1 MSTTLA
7 AISPLFDA
15 LGRVPFIAGVLTKGT
30 LLVLI
35 AACLTRMLV
44 RSPAAARHLVWSLSV
59 GGLLLLPAM
68 TVIPWRLELTSLAAA
83 RDAFA
88 PARPADPSLPERLVL
103 VVKNDQSTRTV
114 MAVGS
119 TATPASTATT
129 ASLDQASTPPSP
141 QSPVSSPRF
150 SVPSPQS
157 SLSDSATMLT
167 LAWLAGTLWMFGRLL
182 VGVANVR
189 RMVRR
194 SVPADGDDWEELVE
208 DARESMGAELRVRIV
223 ISAEAAM
230 PFTYGLLRP
239 VIVLPDSAT
248 EWTIE
253 RRRSVL
259 LHELAH
265 VRRRDLLTNAVVQLA
280 CAVYW
285 FHPLVRLA
293 ARRVRIE
300 AERACD
306 TLVVAAGTRPSDYA
320 GDLLEIARTMRSSA
334 TAAVALAMARRSDF
348 EGRLLAILSPD
359 AGRNVLTATR
369 AVLVAL
375 SFAAPAVAIAAA
387 VPADATPTAEVR
399 HNIQGDV
406 SDASATS
413 SDADVEP
420 TAAVAAVAGH
430 ALQSATTTDPQA
442 PAVAQRRDTAVPAL
456 LSVLKDE
463 SATVRLAAVQSLG
476 SLQDPRAVD
485 ALVQALRTDTDARVR
500 EAAAEA
506 LGEID
511 SPRAVA
517 GLVAALGSEK
527 VAAVRAKIAWALGE
541 IDDARAVEA
550 LGAAV
555 RDPEAEVRRQVVW
568 ALGELESP
576 TAVPMLT
583 PALKDADVETRKQ
596 AAWAL
601 GEIGSKDAIDALTP
615 VTKDADVEVR
625 KQAVWALGNIEDK
638 RALPALEAA
647 VRDAD
652 VEVRRQ
658 AIESIGELD
667 DLGSA
672 PAALIA
678 ALKDEDREV
687 RKSAA
692 EALGQIED
700 EAAVPALVPLT
711 RDADVE
717 VKRAAVEALSSIG
730 GVRAIEVMARL
741 LKDDDPEIRKLAAE
755 ALGKRR

>member
-1 MSTTLA
+1 MSPTLA
-7 AISPLFDA
+7 TISPLFDA

-35 AACLTRMLV
+35 AACLTRLLG

-68 TVIPWRLELTSLAAA
+68 TLIPWRLELTTLAAA

-88 PARPADPSLPERLVL
+88 PAPPAVPSVPERLAL
-103 VVKNDQSTRTV
+103 AVKNDQSKQIATE
-114 MAVGS
+114 AGS
-119 TATPASTATT
+119 TPAPTPMATT
-129 ASLDQASTPPSP
+129 ASLGESSSAPSA
-141 QSPVSSPRF
+141 QSPVPNLRSRLADPT
-150 SVPSPQS
+150 
-157 SLSDSATMLT
+157 TMLT
-167 LAWLAGTLWMFGRLL
+167 IAWLAGMLWMLGRLI

-189 RMVRR
+189 RIVRS
-194 SVPADGDDWEELVE
+194 SVPADGAEWQRLVD
-208 DARESMGAELRVRIV
+208 DARASMGAEPRARIV
-223 ISAEAAM
+223 ISTEAAM

-239 VIVLPDSAT
+239 VIVLPDSAE
-248 EWTIE
+248 EWTTE

-306 TLVVAAGTRPSDYA
+306 ALVVAAGTRPSDYA

-387 VPADATPTAEVR
+387 VPAGRATPNAEVR
-399 HNIQGDV
+399 NNHRGDG
-406 SDASATS
+406 SDSSAASS
-413 SDADVEP
+413 EADVEP
-420 TAAVAAVAGH
+420 STPLSSVAEPTP
-430 ALQSATTTDPQA
+430 QSTSATDPQA
-442 PAVAQRRDTAVPAL
+442 PSTAQKRDTAVPAL

-463 SATVRLAAVQSLG
+463 NAAVRLAAVQSLG
-476 SLQDPRAVD
+476 SLEDPRAVD

-511 SPRAVA
+511 SPRAVP
-517 GLVAALGSEK
+517 GLIAALGSEK
-527 VAAVRAKIAWALGE
+527 VTAVRARIAWALGE

-568 ALGELESP
+568 ALGELESAA
-576 TAVPMLT
+576 AVPMLI

-596 AAWAL
+596 AAQAL
-601 GEIGSKDAIDALTP
+601 GEIGSKDAVEALAP

-625 KQAVWALGNIEDK
+625 KEAVSALGNIEDK

-647 VRDAD
+647 VRDAN

-658 AIESIGELD
+658 AIESIGQLD
-667 DLGSA
+667 DLKSA

-678 ALKDEDREV
+678 ALKDEDHEV

-692 EALGQIED
+692 EALGNIED
-700 EAAVPALVPLT
+700 EAAVPALIPLT

-730 GVRAIEVMARL
+730 GVRAIEVMAGL

-755 ALGKRR
+755 ALGKKR

>member
-7 AISPLFDA
+7 AISPLLDA

-35 AACLTRMLV
+35 AACLTRLLG

-68 TVIPWRLELTSLAAA
+68 TLVPWRLELTSLTAA
-83 RDAFA
+83 REAFA
-88 PARPADPSLPERLVL
+88 PAPSAAPSVPERAALA
-103 VVKNDQSTRTV
+103 VKNDQSKQIV
-114 MAVGS
+114 ADAGS
-119 TATPASTATT
+119 TTTQTPTATT
-129 ASLDQASTPPSP
+129 ASLDEASTPPSP
-141 QSPVSSPRF
+141 QSPVPSPRTF
-150 SVPSPQS
+150 DP
-157 SLSDSATMLT
+157 AML
-167 LAWLAGTLWMFGRLL
+167 LIVAWLTGMAWMLGRLL

-189 RMVRR
+189 RIVRS
-194 SVPADGDDWEELVE
+194 SVPADGDDWQWLVD
-208 DARESMGAELRVRIV
+208 DAREAMGAEPCAQIV
-223 ISAEAAM
+223 ISTEAAM

-239 VIVLPDSAT
+239 VIVLPESAE
-248 EWTIE
+248 EWTTE

-300 AERACD
+300 AERSCD
-306 TLVVAAGTRPSDYA
+306 ALVVAAGTRPSDYA

-369 AVLVAL
+369 AALVAL
-375 SFAAPAVAIAAA
+375 LFAAPAVAIAAA
-387 VPADATPTAEVR
+387 VPAGRVTP
-399 HNIQGDV
+399 N
-406 SDASATS
+406 
-413 SDADVEP
+413 
-420 TAAVAAVAGH
+420 AAVAENDRAVTGDSSAAAREAEVEAS
-430 ALQSATTTDPQA
+430 ALRTSVAEPVPQEPQA
-442 PAVAQRRDTAVPAL
+442 PQAAQRRDTAVPAL
-456 LSVLKDE
+456 LSVLRDE
-463 SATVRLAAVQSLG
+463 NAAVRLAAVESLG
-476 SLQDPRAVD
+476 NLSDPRAVD
-485 ALVQALRTDTDARVR
+485 ALVQALKTDTDPRVR

-506 LGEID
+506 LGQID
-511 SPRAVA
+511 SPRAVP
-517 GLVAALGSEK
+517 GLIAALGSEK
-527 VAAVRAKIAWALGE
+527 VSAVRAKIAWALGE

-555 RDPEAEVRRQVVW
+555 RDPDAEVRRQVVW

-576 TAVPMLT
+576 AAVPLLI
-583 PALKDADVETRKQ
+583 PALKDADVETRKH
-596 AAWAL
+596 AAEAL
-601 GEIGSKDAIDALTP
+601 GEIASKDAIEALIP
-615 VTKDADVEVR
+615 VTKDADAEVR
-625 KQAVWALGNIEDK
+625 KEAVSALGNIEDK

-647 VRDAD
+647 VRDAN

-658 AIESIGELD
+658 AVEAIGQLD
-667 DLGSA
+667 DLKSA

-678 ALKDEDREV
+678 ALKDEDHEV

-692 EALGQIED
+692 EALGNMED

-711 RDADVE
+711 KDADVE

-730 GVRAIEVMARL
+730 GARAIEVMAGL

-755 ALGKRR
+755 ALGKKR

>member
-7 AISPLFDA
+7 AISPLLDA
-15 LGRVPFIAGVLTKGT
+15 LGRVPFVVGVLTKGT
-30 LLVLI
+30 LIVLI
-35 AACLTRMLV
+35 AACLTRMLG

-59 GGLLLLPAM
+59 GGLLLLPVM
-68 TVIPWRLELTSLAAA
+68 TQLPWRLELTTLAAA

-88 PARPADPSLPERLVL
+88 PAPADPVVPERERLVNE
-103 VVKNDQSTRTV
+103 NDHSKQVAMDAGLPAPTQSTVARR
-114 MAVGS
+114 
-119 TATPASTATT
+119 
-129 ASLDQASTPPSP
+129 PSSVP
-141 QSPVSSPRF
+141 GMSSPVASRLSR
-150 SVPSPQS
+150 
-157 SLSDSATMLT
+157 LSDPATMLT

-189 RMVRR
+189 RIVRR
-194 SVPADGDDWEELVE
+194 SVPADDDWQQLVE
-208 DARESMGAELRVRIV
+208 DAWTSIGAETDVRIV

-230 PFTYGLLRP
+230 PFTSGLLRP
-239 VIVLPDSAT
+239 VIVLPDSSAD
-248 EWTIE
+248 WTTE

-265 VRRRDLLTNAVVQLA
+265 VRRRDLVTNAVVQVA

-293 ARRVRIE
+293 ARHVRIE

-306 TLVVAAGTRPSDYA
+306 ALVVAAGTRPSDYA

-334 TAAVALAMARRSDF
+334 TATVALAMARRSDF

-369 AVLVAL
+369 AALVAL

-387 VPADATPTAEVR
+387 VPAGPVAPSAEVR
-399 HNIQGDV
+399 NTNRVEAGDP
-406 SDASATS
+406 SAASHE
-413 SDADVEP
+413 ADVEP
-420 TAAVAAVAGH
+420 TSSVAGMAEPAPQEDRQAAAVT
-430 ALQSATTTDPQA
+430 QQ
-442 PAVAQRRDTAVPAL
+442 RDTAVPAL

-463 SATVRLAAVQSLG
+463 DAAVRLAAVQSLG
-476 SLQDPRAVD
+476 NLSDPRAVD
-485 ALVQALRTDTDARVR
+485 ALVQALKTDTDPQVR

-511 SPRAVA
+511 SPRAVP
-517 GLVAALGSEK
+517 GLIAALGSEK
-527 VAAVRAKIAWALGE
+527 VGAVRAKIAWALGE
-541 IDDARAVEA
+541 IEDKRAVEA
-550 LGAAV
+550 LGGVV
-555 RDPEAEVRRQVVW
+555 RDPDAEVRRQAVW
-568 ALGELESP
+568 ALGELESAA
-576 TAVPMLT
+576 AVPLLI
-583 PALKDADVETRKQ
+583 PALKDADAETRKQ

-601 GEIGSKDAIDALTP
+601 GEIQSKDAVEALAS

-647 VRDAD
+647 VRDANA
-652 VEVRRQ
+652 EVRRQ

-667 DLGSA
+667 ELRSA
-672 PAALIA
+672 PPALIT

-687 RKSAA
+687 RKAA
-692 EALGQIED
+692 VEALGQLED
-700 EAAVPALVPLT
+700 EEAVPAIIPLT
-711 RDADVE
+711 KDADVE

-730 GVRAIEVMARL
+730 GARAVEVMAGL
-741 LKDDDPEIRKLAAE
+741 LKDGDPEIRKIAAE
-755 ALGKRR
+755 ALGKKR

>member
-1 MSTTLA
+1 MNTTLA

-15 LGRVPFIAGVLTKGT
+15 LGAVPFIAGVLTKGT

-35 AACLTRMLV
+35 AACLTRLLG

-68 TVIPWRLELTSLAAA
+68 TLIPWRLELTTLAAA

-88 PARPADPSLPERLVL
+88 PAPPAEPSVPERMVL
-103 VVKNDQSTRTV
+103 VARIDRSKRIV
-114 MAVGS
+114 MDAGS
-119 TATPASTATT
+119 TATATPSVPAESVDDAST
-129 ASLDQASTPPSP
+129 SPSP
-141 QSPVSSPRF
+141 QSPV
-150 SVPSPQS
+150 PSPQS
-157 SLSDSATMLT
+157 RLADPMLT
-167 LAWLAGTLWMFGRLL
+167 LAWLAGMLWMVGRIL

-189 RMVRR
+189 RIVRT
-194 SVPADGDDWEELVE
+194 SVPVDGFEWDRLVDE
-208 DARESMGAELRVRIV
+208 ARTSMSAEPNARIM
-223 ISAEAAM
+223 ISTEAAM

-239 VIVLPDSAT
+239 VIVLPETAE
-248 EWTIE
+248 EWTTE

-306 TLVVAAGTRPSDYA
+306 ALVVAAGTRPSDYA

-369 AVLVAL
+369 AALIAL

-387 VPADATPTAEVR
+387 VPAGRATPNAEVR
-399 HNIQGDV
+399 NTNGSHDP
-406 SDASATS
+406 SATP
-413 SDADVEP
+413 SDVGDEP
-420 TAAVAAVAGH
+420 SAALASVAEPAPQSTAAAE
-430 ALQSATTTDPQA
+430 PQA
-442 PAVAQRRDTAVPAL
+442 PATTQKRDTAVPAL

-463 SATVRLAAVQSLG
+463 SATVRLAAVESLG
-476 SLQDPRAVD
+476 NLADPRAVD
-485 ALVQALRTDTDARVR
+485 ALVQALRTDPDARVR
-500 EAAAEA
+500 EAAADA
-506 LGEID
+506 LGNID
-511 SPRAVA
+511 SPRAVP
-517 GLVAALGSEK
+517 GLIAALGSEK

-550 LGAAV
+550 LGGAV
-555 RDPEAEVRRQVVW
+555 RDPDAEVRRQVVW

-576 TAVPMLT
+576 AAVPMLI
-583 PALKDADVETRKQ
+583 PALKDADVETRKH
-596 AAWAL
+596 AAEAL
-601 GEIGSKDAIDALTP
+601 GEIQSKDAIEALIP
-615 VTKDADVEVR
+615 VTKDADAEVR
-625 KQAVWALGNIEDK
+625 KEAVSALGNIEDK

-647 VRDAD
+647 VRDAN

-658 AIESIGELD
+658 AIEAIGQLD

-678 ALKDEDREV
+678 ALKDEDHEV

-711 RDADVE
+711 KDADVE

-730 GVRAIEVMARL
+730 GARAVEVMAGL
-741 LKDDDPEIRKLAAE
+741 LKDEDPEIRKLAAE
-755 ALGKRR
+755 ALGKKR

>member
-30 LLVLI
+30 LIVLI
-35 AACLTRMLV
+35 AACLTRLLG

-68 TVIPWRLELTSLAAA
+68 TQLPWRLELTTLAAA

-88 PARPADPSLPERLVL
+88 PAPPADPVVTERMVL
-103 VVKNDQSTRTV
+103 VAKNDHAMR
-114 MAVGS
+114 AVPS
-119 TATPASTATT
+119 PASVND
-129 ASLDQASTPPSP
+129 ASNLPSP
-141 QSPVSSPRF
+141 QSPVPSPRS
-150 SVPSPQS
+150 SVPSPRA
-157 SLSDSATMLT
+157 LNPATILT
-167 LAWLAGTLWMFGRLL
+167 LIWLAGIAWMAGRLL

-189 RMVRR
+189 RIVRR
-194 SVPADGDDWEELVE
+194 SVPADDDWQELVD
-208 DARESMGAELRVRIV
+208 DARASIGAEADVRIV

-230 PFTYGLLRP
+230 PFTSGLLRP

-248 EWTIE
+248 DWTMD

-265 VRRRDLLTNAVVQLA
+265 VRRRDLVTNAVVQLA

-293 ARRVRIE
+293 ARHVRIE

-306 TLVVAAGTRPSDYA
+306 ALVVAAGTRPSDYA

-334 TAAVALAMARRSDF
+334 TATVALAMARRSDF

-369 AVLVAL
+369 AALVAL
-375 SFAAPAVAIAAA
+375 SFVAPAAAIAAA
-387 VPADATPTAEVR
+387 VPAGPATPNAEVR
-399 HNIQGDV
+399 NTNRVEAGDP
-406 SDASATS
+406 SAASREAN
-413 SDADVEP
+413 VEP
-420 TAAVAAVAGH
+420 TSSVAGVVEP
-430 ALQSATTTDPQA
+430 APQEDRQA
-442 PAVAQRRDTAVPAL
+442 PAVTQKRDTAVPAL
-456 LSVLKDE
+456 LSVLRDE
-463 SATVRLAAVQSLG
+463 NAAVRLAAVQSLG
-476 SLQDPRAVD
+476 NLSDPRAVD
-485 ALVQALRTDTDARVR
+485 ALVQALKTDTDPEVR

-511 SPRAVA
+511 SPRAVP
-517 GLVAALGSEK
+517 GLIAALGSEK
-527 VAAVRAKIAWALGE
+527 VGAVRAKIAWALGE
-541 IDDARAVEA
+541 IDDKRSGAVEA
-550 LGAAV
+550 LGAVV
-555 RDPEAEVRRQVVW
+555 RDPDAEVRRQAVW
-568 ALGELESP
+568 ALGELEAA
-576 TAVPMLT
+576 TAVPMLI
-583 PALKDADVETRKQ
+583 PALKDADTETRKQ

-601 GEIGSKDAIDALTP
+601 GEIQSKDAVEALTP

-647 VRDAD
+647 VRDAN

-658 AIESIGELD
+658 AIESIGQLD
-667 DLGSA
+667 DLHKA
-672 PAALIA
+672 PPALIT
-678 ALKDEDREV
+678 ALKDEDEEV
-687 RKSAA
+687 RKSAV
-692 EALGQIED
+692 EALGQLED
-700 EAAVPALVPLT
+700 EDAIPALIPLT
-711 RDADVE
+711 KDADVE

-730 GVRAIEVMARL
+730 GPRAVEVMAGL
-741 LKDDDPEIRKLAAE
+741 LKDGDPEIRKIAAE
-755 ALGKRR
+755 ALGKKR

>member
-1 MSTTLA
+1 MSTTFA

-35 AACLTRMLV
+35 AACLTRLLG

-68 TVIPWRLELTSLAAA
+68 TLIPWRLELTTLAAA

-88 PARPADPSLPERLVL
+88 PAPSADPSVPERLVL
-103 VVKNDQSTRTV
+103 VVKNDQSKQIVTD
-114 MAVGS
+114 AGS
-119 TATPASTATT
+119 TATPTPTVAAESADDAS
-129 ASLDQASTPPSP
+129 SPPSP
-141 QSPVSSPRF
+141 QSPTPSPR
-150 SVPSPQS
+150 PMDP
-157 SLSDSATMLT
+157 AMMLT
-167 LAWLAGTLWMFGRLL
+167 LAWLTGMLWMLGRLL

-189 RMVRR
+189 RIVRG
-194 SVPADGDDWEELVE
+194 SVPADGTEWQGLVD
-208 DARESMGAELRVRIV
+208 DARASMSSELSARIV
-223 ISAEAAM
+223 ISTEAAM

-239 VIVLPDSAT
+239 VIVLPDSAE
-248 EWTIE
+248 EWTTE

-306 TLVVAAGTRPSDYA
+306 ALVVAAGTRPSDYA

-359 AGRNVLTATR
+359 TGRNVLTATR

-387 VPADATPTAEVR
+387 VPAGRATPNAEVR
-399 HNIQGDV
+399 NNHRG
-406 SDASATS
+406 DASDPSAAS
-413 SDADVEP
+413 SEADVEP
-420 TAAVAAVAGH
+420 STPLSNIAEPTPQSTTA
-430 ALQSATTTDPQA
+430 TDPQA
-442 PAVAQRRDTAVPAL
+442 PSTAQQRDTAVPAL

-463 SATVRLAAVQSLG
+463 NATVRLAAVQSLG
-476 SLQDPRAVD
+476 SLEDPRAVD

-517 GLVAALGSEK
+517 GLIAALGSEK
-527 VAAVRAKIAWALGE
+527 VTAVRAKIAWALGE

-568 ALGELESP
+568 ALGELESAA
-576 TAVPMLT
+576 AVPMLI

-601 GEIGSKDAIDALTP
+601 GEIGDKDAIEALTP
-615 VTKDADVEVR
+615 VTKDADAEVR
-625 KQAVWALGNIEDK
+625 KQAVEALGNMEDK

-647 VRDAD
+647 VRDAN
-652 VEVRRQ
+652 VEVRRE
-658 AIESIGELD
+658 AIEAIGQLD
-667 DLGSA
+667 DLKSA
-672 PAALIA
+672 PPALIA
-678 ALKDEDREV
+678 ALKDDDHEV

-692 EALGQIED
+692 EALGNLED

-730 GVRAIEVMARL
+730 GVRAIEVMAGL

-755 ALGKRR
+755 ALGKKR

>member
-30 LLVLI
+30 LIVLV
-35 AACLTRMLV
+35 AACLTRLLS

-59 GGLLLLPAM
+59 GGLLLLPVM
-68 TVIPWRLELTSLAAA
+68 TQLPWRLELTTLAAA

-88 PARPADPSLPERLVL
+88 PAPPADPVNPERVKTDHSNQ
-103 VVKNDQSTRTV
+103 VVMEAGSPTQSTVARR
-114 MAVGS
+114 
-119 TATPASTATT
+119 
-129 ASLDQASTPPSP
+129 PSP
-141 QSPVSSPRF
+141 VPGSSSPVASRQSPVVRP
-150 SVPSPQS
+150 VDP
-157 SLSDSATMLT
+157 AMLLI
-167 LAWLAGTLWMFGRLL
+167 LAWLAGIAWMAGRLL

-189 RMVRR
+189 RIVRR
-194 SVPADGDDWEELVE
+194 SVPADDDWQELVD
-208 DARESMGAELRVRIV
+208 DARASIGAEADLRIV

-230 PFTYGLLRP
+230 PFTSGLLRP

-248 EWTIE
+248 DWTMD

-265 VRRRDLLTNAVVQLA
+265 VRRRDLVTNAVVQLA

-293 ARRVRIE
+293 ARHVRIE

-306 TLVVAAGTRPSDYA
+306 ALVVAAGTRPSDYA

-334 TAAVALAMARRSDF
+334 TATVALAMARRSDF

-369 AVLVAL
+369 AALVAL
-375 SFAAPAVAIAAA
+375 LFVAPAVAIAAA
-387 VPADATPTAEVR
+387 VPAASATPNAEVR
-399 HNIQGDV
+399 NTNRV
-406 SDASATS
+406 EAAAPSAASHEG
-413 SDADVEP
+413 DVEP
-420 TAAVAAVAGH
+420 TALVGGVAEH
-430 ALQSATTTDPQA
+430 ALQEIPATERQA
-442 PAVAQRRDTAVPAL
+442 LGVTQKRDTAVPAL

-463 SATVRLAAVQSLG
+463 NAAVRLAAVESLG
-476 SLQDPRAVD
+476 NLSDPRAVD
-485 ALVQALRTDTDARVR
+485 ALVQALRTDTDPQVR

-511 SPRAVA
+511 SPRAVP
-517 GLVAALGSEK
+517 GLIAALGSEK
-527 VAAVRAKIAWALGE
+527 VGAVRAKIAWALGE
-541 IDDARAVEA
+541 IDDKRSGAVEA
-550 LGAAV
+550 LGAVV
-555 RDPEAEVRRQVVW
+555 RDPDAEVRRQAVW
-568 ALGELESP
+568 ALGELEAA
-576 TAVPMLT
+576 TAVPMLI
-583 PALKDADVETRKQ
+583 PALKDADTETRKQ

-601 GEIGSKDAIDALTP
+601 GEIQSKDAVEALTP

-647 VRDAD
+647 VRDAN

-658 AIESIGELD
+658 AIESIGQLD
-667 DLGSA
+667 DLHKA
-672 PAALIA
+672 PPALIT
-678 ALKDEDREV
+678 ALKDEDEEV
-687 RKSAA
+687 RKSAV
-692 EALGQIED
+692 EALGQLED
-700 EAAVPALVPLT
+700 EDAIPALIPLT
-711 RDADVE
+711 KDADVE

-730 GVRAIEVMARL
+730 GPRAVEVMAGL
-741 LKDDDPEIRKLAAE
+741 LKDGDPEIRKIAAE
-755 ALGKRR
+755 ALGKKR

>member
-7 AISPLFDA
+7 AISPLLDA

-35 AACLTRMLV
+35 AACLTRLLG

-68 TVIPWRLELTSLAAA
+68 TLIPWRLELTTLAVA

-88 PARPADPSLPERLVL
+88 PTPPADPGVPERLVL
-103 VVKNDQSTRTV
+103 VANSEKSKQIV
-114 MAVGS
+114 MDAGS
-119 TATPASTATT
+119 TATSTATT
-129 ASLDQASTPPSP
+129 NAASLVEPATPPSP
-141 QSPVSSPRF
+141 QSPVPSPR
-150 SVPSPQS
+150 
-157 SLSDSATMLT
+157 SLDPATLLI
-167 LAWLAGTLWMFGRLL
+167 LAWVTGMAWMLGRLL

-189 RMVRR
+189 RIVRS
-194 SVPADGDDWEELVE
+194 SVPADGDDWQWLVD
-208 DARESMGAELRVRIV
+208 DARESIGAAPDARIV
-223 ISAEAAM
+223 ISSEAAM
-230 PFTYGLLRP
+230 PFTYGFLRP
-239 VIVLPDSAT
+239 VIVLPESAE
-248 EWTIE
+248 EWTTE

-265 VRRRDLLTNAVVQLA
+265 VRRRDLVTNAVVQLA

-306 TLVVAAGTRPSDYA
+306 ALVVAAGTRPSDYA

-369 AVLVAL
+369 AALVAL

-387 VPADATPTAEVR
+387 VPAGHATPNAEVR
-399 HNIQGDV
+399 NTDRAADPSV
-406 SDASATS
+406 TPSEADDETS
-413 SDADVEP
+413 TALANVAEP
-420 TAAVAAVAGH
+420 PQ
-430 ALQSATTTDPQA
+430 QSTPGTDPQA
-442 PAVAQRRDTAVPAL
+442 PRATQQRDTAVPAL

-463 SATVRLAAVQSLG
+463 NAAVRLAAVESLG
-476 SLQDPRAVD
+476 NLSDPRAVD
-485 ALVQALRTDTDARVR
+485 ALVQALKSDTDPRVR

-506 LGEID
+506 LGNID
-511 SPRAVA
+511 SPRAVP
-517 GLVAALGSEK
+517 GLIAALGSEK
-527 VAAVRAKIAWALGE
+527 VSAVRAKIAWALGE
-541 IDDARAVEA
+541 IDDVRAVEA
-550 LGAAV
+550 LGGAV
-555 RDPEAEVRRQVVW
+555 RDPDAEVRRQVVW

-576 TAVPMLT
+576 AAVPLLI
-583 PALKDADVETRKQ
+583 PALKDADVETRKH
-596 AAWAL
+596 AAEAL
-601 GEIGSKDAIDALTP
+601 GEIASKDAIEALIP
-615 VTKDADVEVR
+615 VTKDADAEVR
-625 KQAVWALGNIEDK
+625 KEAVSALGNIEDK

-647 VRDAD
+647 VRDAN

-658 AIESIGELD
+658 AIESIGQLD
-667 DLGSA
+667 DLKSA

-678 ALKDEDREV
+678 ALKDEDHEV
-687 RKSAA
+687 RQSAA
-692 EALGQIED
+692 QALGNIED

-711 RDADVE
+711 KDADVE

-730 GVRAIEVMARL
+730 GVRAIEVMAGL

-755 ALGKRR
+755 ALGKKR